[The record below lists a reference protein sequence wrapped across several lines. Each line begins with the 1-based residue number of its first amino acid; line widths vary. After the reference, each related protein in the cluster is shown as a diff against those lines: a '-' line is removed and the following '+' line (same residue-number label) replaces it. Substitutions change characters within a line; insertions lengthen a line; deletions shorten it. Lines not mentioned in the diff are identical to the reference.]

1 MSATI
6 RRVLT
11 ALVAGLVATTGA
23 GAAYAG
29 ITGHASGNQSVT
41 SASWGVSPT
50 GTGGIGTSST
60 LTWPT
65 GANALPASARYFRAY
80 NTGTATLAT
89 TTWSFTVMRTDNS
102 GNNVPAVR
110 FDVCNNGTW
119 DTTTGACSTLSVA
132 TIAQTESD
140 KFTVTATNSAV
151 RPAAP
156 GSYLNVKAVPVGVSN
171 FQQAFYATVTTTV
184 SGAQIPDKVTN
195 S

>member
-1 MSATI
+1 MSRTT
-6 RRVLT
+6 RRAVT
-11 ALVAGLVATTGA
+11 VLVAGLVVTAGTGV
-23 GAAYAG
+23 AYAG
-29 ITGHASGNQSVT
+29 IAGNATGTQSVT
-41 SASWGVSPT
+41 SASWAVTPT

-60 LTWPT
+60 LTWAN
-65 GANALPASARYFRAY
+65 GANALPASSRYFRAY
-80 NTGTATLAT
+80 NTGTTTLAM

-119 DTTTGACSTLSVA
+119 DTATGACSSMSVS

-140 KFTVTATNSAV
+140 KFTVTATNSTV

-156 GSYLNVKAVPVGVSN
+156 GSFLNVKAVPVGVNN
-171 FQQAFYATVTTTV
+171 FQQSFYAGVTTSV
-184 SGAQIPDKVTN
+184 SGAQVPDRVTN